1 MTMARRERRI
11 ERLRRSQ
18 TDVSP
23 EQLRAALESV
33 GFELVNIVGSHWHY
47 RHPARPGLVSVPFRR
62 PIKRT
67 YVREALEAI
76 DEVMNDGDG

>member
-1 MTMARRERRI
+1 MARRERRI

-23 EQLRAALESV
+23 ERLRAALESV
-33 GFELVNIVGSHWHY
+33 GFELVRTQGSHYQY

-67 YVREALEAI
+67 YVRAALEAI

>member
-1 MTMARRERRI
+1 MARRERRI

-23 EQLRAALESV
+23 EQLRTALESV
-33 GFELVNIVGSHWHY
+33 GFELVRTQGSHYHY
-47 RHPARPGLVSVPFRR
+47 RHPARPGLISVPFRR
-62 PIKRT
+62 PIKRA

-76 DEVMNDGDG
+76 DEVIGDGDG

>member
-1 MTMARRERRI
+1 MARRERRI

-23 EQLRAALESV
+23 EQLRAVLESV
-33 GFELVNIVGSHWHY
+33 GFVLVRSQGSHYHY
-47 RHPARPGLVSVPFRR
+47 RHPAFSRLVSIPYRKPV
-62 PIKRT
+62 KRS
-67 YVREALEAI
+67 YVREALRAI